1 MRSLR
6 RSIARAR
13 MEQAGVSRINKRRI
27 WDDKVRKEKT
37 GPNKGAWIG
46 EYRSYFAMNWR
57 KYLDPKTKEYKWAMN
72 GLTKKKRPGLGLF
85 RGRGAGKLTRART

>member
-27 WDDKVRKEKT
+27 WDDKAGSKHE
-37 GPNKGAWIG
+37 GGF
-46 EYRSYFAMNWR
+46 RSYFAMNWR
-57 KYLDPKTKEYKWAMN
+57 KYLDPKTKEYKWAMKS
-72 GLTKKKRPGLGLF
+72 LTQKRKPGRGLF
-85 RGRGAGKLTRART
+85 RGAGKIARART

>member
-27 WDDKVRKEKT
+27 WDDKAGSKHE
-37 GPNKGAWIG
+37 GGF
-46 EYRSYFAMNWR
+46 RSYFAMNWR
-57 KYLDPKTKEYKWAMN
+57 KYLDPKTKEYKWAMK
-72 GLTKKKRPGLGLF
+72 GLTKKKPGIAAKGRFL
-85 RGRGAGKLTRART
+85 GRGSGKMARART

>member
-27 WDDKVRKEKT
+27 WDDKAGSKHE
-37 GPNKGAWIG
+37 GGF
-46 EYRSYFAMNWR
+46 RSYFAMNWR

-85 RGRGAGKLTRART
+85 RGRGTGKLARART